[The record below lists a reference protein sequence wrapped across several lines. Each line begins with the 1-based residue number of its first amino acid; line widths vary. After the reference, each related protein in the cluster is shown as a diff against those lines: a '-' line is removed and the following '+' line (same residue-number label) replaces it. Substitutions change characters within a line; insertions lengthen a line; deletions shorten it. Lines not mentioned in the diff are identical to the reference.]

1 MIWYGDTAES
11 RAMARRDRIGDDDM
25 GTHLAVALAVK
36 RNLADREP
44 GAELEELRF
53 GAYPERRWLPQGID
67 GEAGGDRELDAP
79 HRRQHRGVDDE
90 IGQHHQERT
99 ADRADRPPEIP

>member
-11 RAMARRDRIGDDDM
+11 RAMARRDRIGGDDM
-25 GTHLAVALAVK
+25 GNHLAVALAVK

-53 GAYPERRWLPQGID
+53 GAYPERRWLAQEID
-67 GEAGGDRELDAP
+67 GEACGYPQLAAP
-79 HRRQHRGVDDE
+79 HPPQHPGVDAAT
-90 IGQHHQERT
+90 GPHHQKRT
-99 ADRADRPPEIP
+99 